1 MQDVEKTE
9 IRRDTNIKRR
19 RRRNR
24 LRPLYGLVVA
34 VMVAFV
40 GVALSMTVFFNIRT
54 IEVTGESSNYT
65 AEQIADASG
74 IHTGDNLMRVDR
86 DEAAQNI
93 LDAWVFVESV
103 KIRKEFPD
111 VLVIEITPSRC
122 AFNVTDDSGTLQV
135 STAGKILINGPDA
148 DENLPTILGFEITQR
163 EPGEIIT
170 SNDPQKEE
178 IFDTL
183 AQQIAQGLDV
193 PITTIDMTDKYDI
206 QIEFDGRIWF
216 SLGNWSEL
224 AYKLELAETVIGE
237 LESDRVGYLTMIGD
251 HQCAY
256 RDKDAV
262 EQQTTAPLVT
272 VETDMYGMPITTET
286 ETTAALDS
294 FE

>member
-122 AFNVTDDSGTLQV
+122 AFNVIDDSGTLQV
-135 STAGKILINGPDA
+135 STAGKILINGPDV

-272 VETDMYGMPITTET
+272 VETDMYGMPVTTET
-286 ETTAALDS
+286 ETTVALDA